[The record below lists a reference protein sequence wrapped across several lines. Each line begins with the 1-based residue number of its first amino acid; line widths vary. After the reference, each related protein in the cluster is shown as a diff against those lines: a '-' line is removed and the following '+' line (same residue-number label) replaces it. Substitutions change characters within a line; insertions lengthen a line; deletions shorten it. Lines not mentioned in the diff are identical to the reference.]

1 MINMQN
7 GKYEVTPQIFRL
19 NQWTTIIVQM
29 EKNNWSCN
37 FWLESGLK

>member
-1 MINMQN
+1 MQN

-29 EKNNWSCN
+29 EKITGVVIFGWKVVSNK
-37 FWLESGLK
+37 F